1 MDFLFLL
8 LGLVLGFAI
17 GYLLLR
23 NKGNGEK
30 EQVLIQ
36 QVNQLERDFAVA
48 RNNVESLSKDK
59 EQLAAEKEDSLRN
72 VLKLTT
78 ELSSLKTQNET
89 LVKNIEEKQKEF
101 EKNQEQLR
109 IQFEN
114 LANKILDEKSKK
126 FSEQNRTQL
135 DIILNPLKDKIS
147 DFEKKVES
155 TYQTES
161 KERISLQEQVKQL
174 MSLNTQL
181 NDEAQ
186 KLSRAL
192 KSDSKKQGNWGE
204 FILEKILEYSGL
216 VKDREYVTQYSTTDE
231 NNTRLQPDVVI
242 SLPDNKHLVID
253 SKVSLTAYER
263 LVNAED
269 DVTRELALREHLASI
284 RSHIKNLSEKNYNN
298 ASGINSPDFVLLF
311 MPIESSFGVAVE
323 ADNQLFKYAWEQK
336 IVVVS
341 PSTLLA
347 TLKTVHSLWR
357 QEKQN
362 INAVRIATDAGN
374 LYDKFAGL
382 VDDLVKLGNQLK
394 TVQGTYDASFNKLK
408 AGSGN
413 IIGRIEKIRKLGAK
427 TSKKI
432 SPNLTDEAM
441 DFFDDEHE
449 EEQEQ
454 KVEE

>member
-1 MDFLFLL
+1 M
-8 LGLVLGFAI
+8 
-17 GYLLLR
+17 
-23 NKGNGEK
+23 K
-30 EQVLIQ
+30 E
-36 QVNQLERDFAVA
+36 
-48 RNNVESLSKDK
+48 
-59 EQLAAEKEDSLRN
+59 
-72 VLKLTT
+72 
-78 ELSSLKTQNET
+78 
-89 LVKNIEEKQKEF
+89 
-101 EKNQEQLR
+101 
-109 IQFEN
+109 
-114 LANKILDEKSKK
+114 
-126 FSEQNRTQL
+126 
-135 DIILNPLKDKIS
+135 KIS

-374 LYDKFAGL
+374 LYDKFVGL

-394 TVQGTYDASFNKLK
+394 TVQGTYDSSFNKLK
-408 AGSGN
+408 SGSGN

-432 SPNLTDEAM
+432 TPDLTDEAM

-454 KVEE
+454 KIEE